1 NVNRHLHTEK
11 HKKNVALQKAVEE
24 KCLELFGESPEA
36 GNNEEGEQTEEQTAA
51 EGYGGYINE
60 HIPQYPGY
68 AENYTYPQ
76 YDYHTEELDQK
87 TRQDSIIHY
96 QAEEQA
102 RQRGQYNGQGSG
114 SNVQGHDFQGYVLD
128 FQNQLTYQQGF
139 QDPQSGTRSQGR
151 GSRHQHRTRL
161 QSDPKGKGKIN

>member
-102 RQRGQYNGQGSG
+102 RQRGQYNGGLIKLLNIILFKVKG
-114 SNVQGHDFQGYVLD
+114 LVQMFKDMIFRVMY
-128 FQNQLTYQQGF
+128 
-139 QDPQSGTRSQGR
+139 
-151 GSRHQHRTRL
+151 
-161 QSDPKGKGKIN
+161 